1 MNKKSLMVALV
12 SLTLLAGTAG
22 CTGKEP
28 APTLPPQS
36 PPTQTMPPAQP
47 PKPVNANE
55 VADKVN
61 KLLDEKYPG
70 EWKVSGKT
78 LSKGKYTEND
88 NFGIADSVASA
99 FPPGTMVSIF
109 VGEDRI
115 SSTVKNN
122 QTGQRVLSG
131 YPTPPAVGE
140 TMKSGKA
147 MVGQSTMGSSIGSY
161 QKVYIPLKSGDKT
174 VAVISISLQ

>member
-12 SLTLLAGTAG
+12 SLTLLAGATG
-22 CTGKEP
+22 CTGKQP
-28 APTLPPQS
+28 APQPPQGQAGQMM
-36 PPTQTMPPAQP
+36 PPPAQP
-47 PKPVNANE
+47 SKPVDANQ
-55 VADKVN
+55 VADKVT

-88 NFGIADSVASA
+88 NFGIADTVGSE
-99 FPPGTMVSIF
+99 FPGSMVSIF

-131 YPTPPAVGE
+131 YPTPATVGE
-140 TMKSGKA
+140 TMKSGKPA
-147 MVGQSTMGSSIGSY
+147 VGSSTMGSSIGSY

-174 VAVISISLQ
+174 VAVMSISLQ